1 MGHLYTIYMQDKL
14 IHDRQPGR
22 SRGTLQA
29 GERRAWLCLKLP
41 FAAKLQ
47 GVLELDWGPDA
58 FVCCP
63 FGTAPMGKW
72 HLGVYLL
79 LLETCCHLT
88 AARGG
93 ILDEMD
99 TSAFGL

>member
-47 GVLELDWGPDA
+47 GVSELDWGPDA
-58 FVCCP
+58 FMCCP
-63 FGTAPMGKW
+63 LAQLPWASGTWVFTYCYWKCAAISQQPAGYFG
-72 HLGVYLL
+72 
-79 LLETCCHLT
+79 
-88 AARGG
+88 
-93 ILDEMD
+93 
-99 TSAFGL
+99 

>member
-47 GVLELDWGPDA
+47 GGSELDWGLDA
-58 FVCCP
+58 FVCSH
-63 FGTAPMGKW
+63 GRVAPGC
-72 HLGVYLL
+72 L
-79 LLETCCHLT
+79 LT
-88 AARGG
+88 AVGNVLPSHSSPRGY
-93 ILDEMD
+93 
-99 TSAFGL
+99 FG